1 MKNLI
6 YTFLTFTL
14 ISCGSN
20 KPSFDQE
27 TSNVI
32 NTFYSDA
39 LELRESYELL
49 RVLSKDIGPRP
60 SGSEGAKKAVAWT
73 KEIMEGYGFDSVY
86 LQEVMVPHWERGEIE
101 EAYFYEG
108 KSKINLSILGA
119 GGTVST
125 PKEGITAEVI
135 EVSSLDE
142 VDELGEE
149 KIKGKIVFYNKAF
162 NQRYIN
168 VGTSMV
174 KLVFKEEPVL

>member
-60 SGSEGAKKAVAWT
+60 SGSEGAKKA
-73 KEIMEGYGFDSVY
+73 GGFTHVWAND
-86 LQEVMVPHWERGEIE
+86 LHPDTCKTFKNRH
-101 EAYFYEG
+101 
-108 KSKINLSILGA
+108 
-119 GGTVST
+119 
-125 PKEGITAEVI
+125 PDCEVI
-135 EVSSLDE
+135 RGDV
-142 VDELGEE
+142 
-149 KIKGKIVFYNKAF
+149 Y
-162 NQRYIN
+162 
-168 VGTSMV
+168 
-174 KLVFKEEPVL
+174 KEFIDRQMI